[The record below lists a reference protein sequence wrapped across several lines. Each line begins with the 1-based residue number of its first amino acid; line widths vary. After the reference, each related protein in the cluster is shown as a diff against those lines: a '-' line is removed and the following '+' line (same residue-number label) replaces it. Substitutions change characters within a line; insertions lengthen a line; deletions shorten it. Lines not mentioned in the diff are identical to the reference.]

1 MRLHGRPKD
10 KSDEMDVFALQKK
23 DIGVKKV
30 FNYMLCQRCWASC
43 EETVRNQYPVFKL
56 TWIQKILVK
65 LAERQKTMRKAKQ
78 RQMTTKG
85 REASN
90 CR

>member
-1 MRLHGRPKD
+1 MVD
-10 KSDEMDVFALQKK
+10 QKTK
-23 DIGVKKV
+23 MMKGTCSHCKKKNIGVKKV

-65 LAERQKTMRKAKQ
+65 LAERQKIMRKAKQ
-78 RQMTTKG
+78 RQMTTKE
-85 REASN
+85 REATN
-90 CR
+90 RR

>member
-1 MRLHGRPKD
+1 MVD
-10 KSDEMDVFALQKK
+10 QKTK
-23 DIGVKKV
+23 VMKGTCSHCKKKNIEVKKV

-65 LAERQKTMRKAKQ
+65 LAERQKIMRKAKQ
-78 RQMTTKG
+78 RQMTTKE

-90 CR
+90 RR